1 MTPKEYRSLKAEAKR
16 IGLPIPD
23 ERFGRNR
30 AGANNIRLF
39 WVSNGKERHRDFA
52 VLREARAAVPANA
65 TDWSIHEVW
74 HPSFPGRGFAHKGL
88 VSRSFLGNRLVCPE
102 SRFDS

>member
-39 WVSNGKERHRDFA
+39 WVSNGKEHHRDFA

-74 HPSFPGRGFAHKGL
+74 HPSFPGRVGRVLSVKRRAVKHRKRARTY
-88 VSRSFLGNRLVCPE
+88 SARR
-102 SRFDS
+102 